1 MATGRDGTMTAKA
14 ITKQKR
20 GGGPRALASSLSA
33 VTKAIF
39 GKRGFADGAI
49 VKDWA
54 TIAGEHLARH
64 SMPEKISTPRD
75 KAAGGVLYLTIDS
88 GGMATELQHLEPLLI
103 ERINGYFGFKAV
115 DRLKITQGPLPKEG
129 KKPAPR
135 VRPLQEAEESELAE
149 SLMEVDDPE
158 LKQALSALGRAVI
171 GRRTG

>member
-1 MATGRDGTMTAKA
+1 MTAKA
-14 ITKQKR
+14 INKQKR

-33 VTKAIF
+33 VTKTVF
-39 GKRGFADGAI
+39 GKRGFADGSI

-54 TIAGEHLARH
+54 TIAGDHLSRH
-64 SMPEKISTPRD
+64 SLPEKISTPRD

-88 GGMATELQHLEPLLI
+88 GSMATELQHLEPLLI

-115 DRLKITQGPLPKEG
+115 ERLKITQGPLPKED
-129 KKPAPR
+129 KKTAPP

-158 LKQALSALGRAVI
+158 LKEALKALGRAVI
-171 GRRTG
+171 GRQID